1 MAMVSSAPSAS
12 VVWPRSLV
20 LILGVWFGLAALLG
34 LSGIF
39 HQSPA
44 PVVGATVWSLVA
56 ASLLAGYFVPA
67 FRQWALTIPLRM
79 LVLYHVTRF
88 VGIAFLVLHAR
99 GDLPSD
105 FALFAGWGD
114 IVVAVTA
121 ILVTA
126 LALPVTSRLR
136 WWIVLVWNV
145 VGLFDILTVIGR
157 GLQLGLAD
165 MQQMAAITA
174 FPMSMLP
181 TFIVPLI
188 IATHVLIFIRLR
200 RLYPRLSGTSEVA

>member
-1 MAMVSSAPSAS
+1 MPIASSVPSTSTA
-12 VVWPRSLV
+12 WPRRLV
-20 LILGVWFGLAALLG
+20 LTLGGWFGLAVLVG
-34 LSGIF
+34 LSGVF
-39 HQSPA
+39 YQPPA
-44 PVVGATVWSLVA
+44 FVVGVTIWGLVA
-56 ASLLAGYFVPA
+56 AALAAGYLVPA
-67 FRQWALTIPLRM
+67 FRQWALTIPLWM

-99 GDLPSD
+99 GDLPAE

-114 IVVAVTA
+114 IFVASTA
-121 ILVTA
+121 IGVA
-126 LALPVTSRLR
+126 LFALPATSRRR
-136 WWIVLVWNV
+136 WWTVLIWNV
-145 VGLFDILTVIGR
+145 VGLFDILSVVGR

-174 FPMSMLP
+174 FPMSLLP

-200 RLYPRLSGTSEVA
+200 RLYPHLASAEGLV